1 MSSAENKRILIV
13 EDNPIFLKM
22 VRARL
27 ENKGYSVTS
36 AEDGLTG
43 YTKALREHPDLII
56 LDLMLPKMDGHKVCR
71 LLKFNKKFH
80 NTPVII
86 LTSRDLEEDAD
97 LAKKNGAD
105 AFVVKTTKGEI
116 LMDVVSKL
124 LLKQGSAIDE

>member
-1 MSSAENKRILIV
+1 MTSGANNRILIV

-22 VRARL
+22 VKARL
-27 ENKGYSVTS
+27 ENKGYNVIT

-43 YTKALREHPDLII
+43 YNKALRENPNLVI

-71 LLKFNKKFH
+71 LLKFNNKFH

-86 LTSRDLEEDAD
+86 LTSRDLEEDAN

-116 LMDVVSKL
+116 LMDVVNKL
-124 LLKQGSAIDE
+124 IERQERI